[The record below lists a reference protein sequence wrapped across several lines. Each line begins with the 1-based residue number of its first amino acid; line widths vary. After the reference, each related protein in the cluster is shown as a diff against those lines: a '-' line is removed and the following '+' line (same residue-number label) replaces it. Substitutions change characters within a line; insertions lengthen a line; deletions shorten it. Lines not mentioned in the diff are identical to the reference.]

1 MRAHWSGACSEIG
14 LFLFRERERGTVENG
29 GEGQTKREINVGL
42 FVALVFVKKSIVT

>member
-14 LFLFRERERGTVENG
+14 LFLFRQRGTVENG